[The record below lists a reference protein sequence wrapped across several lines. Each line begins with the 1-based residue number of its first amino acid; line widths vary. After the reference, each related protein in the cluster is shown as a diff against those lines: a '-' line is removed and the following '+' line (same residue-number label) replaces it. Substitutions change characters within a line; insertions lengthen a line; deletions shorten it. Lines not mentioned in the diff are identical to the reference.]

1 MRLAYWIGIL
11 RMPSCTK
18 TTATI
23 TRKTTTGS
31 DSFSKVEPCHHAEI
45 PAGADVRI
53 DAKMRSDMPLPTPR
67 WVISS
72 PIHMRSVAP
81 AVKVTTTRMTFPRLK
96 LTRFPVELE
105 PSALEW
111 NAYV

>member
-1 MRLAYWIGIL
+1 M
-11 RMPSCTK
+11 
-18 TTATI
+18 
-23 TRKTTTGS
+23 
-31 DSFSKVEPCHHAEI
+31 

-53 DAKMRSDMPLPTPR
+53 EAKIRSDMPLPTPR

-81 AVKVTTTRMTFPRLK
+81 AVSVTTIRITLPRLK
-96 LTRFPVELE
+96 LTRFPVAAE
-105 PSALEW
+105 PRAFEW